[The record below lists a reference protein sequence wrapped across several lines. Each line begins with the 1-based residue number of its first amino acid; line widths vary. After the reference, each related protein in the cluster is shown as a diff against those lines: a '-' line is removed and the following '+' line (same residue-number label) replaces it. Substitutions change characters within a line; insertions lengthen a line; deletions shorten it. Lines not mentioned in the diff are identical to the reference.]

1 MRGLLLK
8 ATRNRPREDTTPTV
22 SNEDNGPE
30 SGAPAP
36 AQLLLNLAPQ
46 SLWAASIEGQCRSYR
61 PEADTAQPCPQWP
74 QVPVVGEESWKN
86 ERKTAISARHAD
98 AIVERIGEELS

>member
-46 SLWAASIEGQCRSYR
+46 SLWAASIEGQRRTHWS
-61 PEADTAQPCPQWP
+61 EADAAQPCPQGP
-74 QVPVVGEESWKN
+74 QIPVVGEESWKN
-86 ERKTAISARHAD
+86 ERKTTVSALHAD
-98 AIVERIGEELS
+98 AVVDRICEELS